1 MRIRMLD
8 NKKKLFY
15 LKNIKIQTQVDKN
28 NKSSHRSIPLVA
40 QITLRKSS
48 TNWPF
53 LLSSSYQPNRAQAH
67 LLWNT
72 KQFPD
77 QNSHQ
82 IQKSNVDSQIP
93 SFLSASLVSQNPK
106 RIKFSERIFS
116 LCVSLNKI
124 SYIKILNKETLI
136 SDNT

>member
-1 MRIRMLD
+1 MIDL
-8 NKKKLFY
+8 KKKNNLFY
-15 LKNIKIQTQVDKN
+15 LKNIKIQTQIAKN
-28 NKSSHRSIPLVA
+28 NKSNHRSIPLVA

-48 TNWPF
+48 TNWPS
-53 LLSSSYQPNRAQAH
+53 LLSSSHHPKRAWAH

-72 KQFPD
+72 KQFSD

-93 SFLSASLVSQNPK
+93 SILSASLVSQNPK

-116 LCVSLNKI
+116 LYVSLNNI

-136 SDNT
+136 PDNT